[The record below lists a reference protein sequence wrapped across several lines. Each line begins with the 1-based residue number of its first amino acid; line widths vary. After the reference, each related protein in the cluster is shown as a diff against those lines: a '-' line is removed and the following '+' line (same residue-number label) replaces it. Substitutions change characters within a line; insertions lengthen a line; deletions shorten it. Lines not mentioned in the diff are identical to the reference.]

1 MRPLAALERM
11 IERLVERSSARIFR
25 TQIQPL
31 QVQRRVERAMETQR
45 RSVAGRTMVPN
56 RFTVRLNPDDL
67 AALEPIATTLV
78 SDLAD
83 AALTFARTHRYALVD
98 RPRVA
103 LVPNRAIAVGDIQV
117 DAQFQDAGADASAG
131 VSGAEGANGPAVVSD
146 RTMVFS
152 IPQPDAPV
160 AILRELR
167 PDGSEREVSLDGRPL
182 TIGRATDNGLVL
194 QDSRVSR
201 HHARLQA
208 RRGTLVLSDLGSTN
222 GSRVNG
228 VTVQEVVLGPGDR
241 IQLGDTVLIVDT
253 VSQA

>member
-1 MRPLAALERM
+1 
-11 IERLVERSSARIFR
+11 
-25 TQIQPL
+25 
-31 QVQRRVERAMETQR
+31 
-45 RSVAGRTMVPN
+45 
-56 RFTVRLNPDDL
+56 
-67 AALEPIATTLV
+67 
-78 SDLAD
+78 
-83 AALTFARTHRYALVD
+83 
-98 RPRVA
+98 
-103 LVPNRAIAVGDIQV
+103 
-117 DAQFQDAGADASAG
+117 
-131 VSGAEGANGPAVVSD
+131 
-146 RTMVFS
+146 MVFS

-167 PDGSEREVSLDGRPL
+167 PDGSEREVYLDGRPL
-182 TIGRATDNGLVL
+182 TIGRGADNGLVL

-241 IQLGDTVLIVDT
+241 IQLGDTVLVVDT